1 MRRINQITER
11 MIQVMVP
18 VTVNNSL
25 ASLCLI
31 TTLPAV
37 LNTLRITLADDI
49 GLLTIAMTG
58 VTTVCRARWVVMEGV
73 AEASWVR
80 RRWGCGCSTGGC
92 GFADVIVEEVGGA
105 HEVEVEVP
113 PVLDKG
119 SEMVVEDA
127 EDAEVVELCDVAEDE
142 EIEETVV
149 SQEVVVVDASV
160 VLQLLESEV
169 VQVELTLVE
178 VLAPLDVQVL
188 LEDSDVVEVEQD
200 VEVEL

>member
-1 MRRINQITER
+1 
-11 MIQVMVP
+11 MVVP
-18 VTVNNSL
+18 LEVV
-25 ASLCLI
+25 
-31 TTLPAV
+31 V
-37 LNTLRITLADDI
+37 LLVR
-49 GLLTIAMTG
+49 
-58 VTTVCRARWVVMEGV
+58 VVDMEV
-73 AEASWVR
+73 VHNVVVEDP
-80 RRWGCGCSTGGC
+80 
-92 GFADVIVEEVGGA
+92 DVIVEEVGGA
-105 HEVEVEVP
+105 HEVEVKVP